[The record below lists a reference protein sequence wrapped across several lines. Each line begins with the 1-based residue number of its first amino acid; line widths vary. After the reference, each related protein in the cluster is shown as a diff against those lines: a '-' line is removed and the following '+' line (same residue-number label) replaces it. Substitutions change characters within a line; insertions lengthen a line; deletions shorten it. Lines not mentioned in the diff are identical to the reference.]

1 MITPALSPLD
11 RTDILNAL
19 QIPERSEAACQDP
32 GFYNKLDIQIAECEK
47 EVLHFSS
54 PRAVYRI
61 LPAEELEPVI
71 IGNDIRRLLDGC
83 SEAVMVALTLGAR
96 LERHMMTEEVRD
108 MSKAYILDVCASLA
122 VERAADS
129 FEDSLRS
136 SLLPQ
141 GKYLTNRYSPGY
153 GDLPLSIQKTLLD
166 MLNAQRAIGL
176 TLTPTG
182 LMVPRKSI
190 TAVLGVSDNPK
201 PDVHGGCG
209 SCPLLTKC
217 SWREHGKHCYS

>member
-1 MITPALSPLD
+1 MITPSLSSLD
-11 RTDILNAL
+11 HTGIMNAL
-19 QIPERSEAACQDP
+19 HIPERSDAAGQDP
-32 GFYNKLDIQIAECEK
+32 EFYDNLERQIAECEK
-47 EVLHFSS
+47 EVLRFSS
-54 PRAVYRI
+54 LRTVYRI
-61 LPAEELEPVI
+61 LPVKELEPVI
-71 IGNDIRRLLDGC
+71 IGNDIRRLLEGC
-83 SEAVMVALTLGAR
+83 GEAVLVAITLGER

-122 VERAADS
+122 VESAANS

-153 GDLPLSIQKTLLD
+153 GDLPLTVQKTLLD
-166 MLNAQRAIGL
+166 MLNAHRSIGL
-176 TLTPTG
+176 TLTPAN

-190 TAVLGVSDNPK
+190 SAVLGISDNPK

-217 SWREHGKHCYS
+217 SWREHGKRCYS